1 MRLVLVIDV
10 ADDWAEDYK
19 DFTVDYDLRG
29 TPIDDDKVNESIK
42 YVEDADV
49 RLLPQKMH
57 IEQVGRIWG
66 EEQKLCAIG
75 YNQCLDEILGETEH
89 GTDS

>member
-1 MRLVLVIDV
+1 MRLVLVIDL

-49 RLLPQKMH
+49 RLLPRKLEELEGDLGQQYLSLKAFNRGWNAC
-57 IEQVGRIWG
+57 IE
-66 EEQKLCAIG
+66 
-75 YNQCLDEILGETEH
+75 EIEK
-89 GTDS
+89 

>member
-1 MRLVLVIDV
+1 MRLILVIDV
-10 ADDWAEDYK
+10 AEDVAENYK

-49 RLLPQKMH
+49 RPLPQEK
-57 IEQVGRIWG
+57 ETYAKDKAKYYWLACGWNA
-66 EEQKLCAIG
+66 C
-75 YNQCLDEILGETEH
+75 LGEITK
-89 GTDS
+89 

>member
-1 MRLVLVIDV
+1 MKLLLVIDV

-29 TPIDDDKVNESIK
+29 TPIDDEKVNESIK

-49 RLLPQKMH
+49 RLLPNKIPFDESFKM
-57 IEQVGRIWG
+57 EDYAKGFN
-66 EEQKLCAIG
+66 A
-75 YNQCLDEILGETEH
+75 CLDAITGETE
-89 GTDS
+89 

>member
-1 MRLVLVIDV
+1 MKLLLVIDL

-29 TPIDDDKVNESIK
+29 TPIDDEKVNESIK

-49 RLLPQKMH
+49 KPLPERMSNH
-57 IEQVGRIWG
+57 IQVLGENGRYSRGFIDGWNAY
-66 EEQKLCAIG
+66 L
-75 YNQCLDEILGETEH
+75 NVILGDTE
-89 GTDS
+89 